1 MNKKTYFK
9 PAVELINAETEQM
22 MALSIPLYYQDG
34 DVAVDDGLAPT
45 FDIFAEE

>member
-22 MALSIPLYYQDG
+22 LALSLG
-34 DVAVDDGLAPT
+34 VWWEEEASEEAMAPT